1 MELHDRET
9 LQKNSWTDNGRL
21 SVQLGCRDQNHRS
34 VTAVVVSHT
43 SHTALSLGTRG
54 LRRYTLRP
62 RVCVLAD
69 RTILHL

>member
-1 MELHDRET
+1 MELHVREM
-9 LQKNSWTDNGRL
+9 LQKTVGRTRGRL
-21 SVQLGCRDQNHRS
+21 SVQLGCRDQYPRS

-43 SHTALSLGTRG
+43 SYTALGLGTRG

-62 RVCVLAD
+62 RACLLTD